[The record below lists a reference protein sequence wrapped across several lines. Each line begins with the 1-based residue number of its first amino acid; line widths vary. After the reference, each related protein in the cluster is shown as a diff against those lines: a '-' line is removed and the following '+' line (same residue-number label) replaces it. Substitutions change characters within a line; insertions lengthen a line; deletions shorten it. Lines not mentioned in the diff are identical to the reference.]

1 MNCTLGDSG
10 NYEIIIVNGRRCRIF
25 RAHNVFVMER
35 RRLLLSGTEP
45 PVGLCFLK
53 EFVVEIGLGFVLAGQ
68 GVKDEKD
75 RNDE

>member
-1 MNCTLGDSG
+1 
-10 NYEIIIVNGRRCRIF
+10 
-25 RAHNVFVMER
+25 MER